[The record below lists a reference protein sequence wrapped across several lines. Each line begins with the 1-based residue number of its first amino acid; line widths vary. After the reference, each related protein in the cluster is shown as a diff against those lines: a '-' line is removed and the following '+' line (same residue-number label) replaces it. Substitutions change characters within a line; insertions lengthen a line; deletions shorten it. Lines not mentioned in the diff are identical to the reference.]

1 MNPENLKKTIGNYFL
16 EFLMLFLAISL
27 GFIAENYREQQVEEQ
42 NELHYM
48 KSFLHDLHSDTL
60 SLSNSLPFVEERVAS
75 MDSVFRYFKANPDV
89 EKVPAS
95 VLKHLKRASWAI
107 LGRRNTTTISQLKNA
122 GGLRLIKNTVV
133 ADSIAV
139 YDHRWTRIEASY
151 DRYSKNQNDIYTLEE
166 QMLNAFDGLDAY
178 IANDGLDNQDNIP
191 KSGFVRIDRRYL
203 SQYLN
208 LLAREQTTTRQDLR
222 SHKISLRI
230 TKNLI
235 QLIEREYD
243 LRN

>member
-1 MNPENLKKTIGNYFL
+1 MSPENLKKTVTSYFL

-27 GFIAENYREQQVEEQ
+27 GFVAENYREQLVEEQ

-48 KSFLHDLHSDTL
+48 RSFLHDLHSDTL
-60 SLSNSLPFVEERVAS
+60 SLSNSLPYLEQRVAS
-75 MDSVFRYFKANPDV
+75 MDSLFRYFKANPDV
-89 EKVPAS
+89 EKVPVS
-95 VLKHLKRASWAI
+95 VLRHIKRASWAR

-122 GGLRLIKNTVV
+122 GGLRLIKNIEV

-151 DRYSKNQNDIYTLEE
+151 DRYSKNQNDIHTLEE

-178 IANDGLDNQDNIP
+178 IANDGIYNQDNIP

-203 SQYLN
+203 SHYLN
-208 LLAREQTTTRQDLR
+208 LLAREQTITRQDL
-222 SHKISLRI
+222 SSYKISLRV

-235 QLIEREYD
+235 QLIQEEYQ
-243 LRN
+243 LE